1 MPTPLYYP
9 STVNGLQKTLDASLL
24 TGVTASAT
32 LNNVTGIQN
41 LKGVM
46 VIDRVDGNNNLTPNK
61 REYIGFAGT
70 SGSTVVTLTRGLAG
84 STDQDHAVGAIVEFV
99 SDVTQQQA
107 IIDGLLQTVNTN
119 GTLDTTKV
127 VDLTTAQTLT
137 NKVLGP
143 TNFSAFN
150 APQGF
155 LINGKIVPSV
165 ASNNL
170 TVAIKGLDGND
181 PSATNPVY
189 CRIGDTVRS
198 ITSALSVTANAG
210 VSLCNAGSAELATKE
225 IDWFVYL
232 GWNVAQNNIVLAFSR
247 IPYAQRLDDFAYTNE
262 TLEKSAKFST
272 GISGYT
278 VSDPYELIGRF
289 AATLSAGAGYTWS
302 VPTFTTANLIQR
314 PIYETR
320 WLTWLPT
327 YTAGGSMTF
336 GTVTTGRANYKI
348 QGDKLTVSLYANG
361 TLGGSAS
368 NTVIATAP
376 FTSSAAVN
384 SQWQGGACQ
393 DSGDSAGP
401 ICATVQIANPANLI
415 SFRRYDSSNFDLGAA
430 FIMGNPIL
438 SI

>member
-9 STVNGLQKTLDASLL
+9 STANGLQKTLDASLL

-46 VIDRVDGNNNLTPNK
+46 VIDRVDGNNKLTPDK
-61 REYIGFAGT
+61 REYISFAGT

-119 GTLDTTKV
+119 GALDTTKV

-181 PSATNPVY
+181 PSASNPVY
-189 CRIGDTVRS
+189 CRIGDTVGS
-198 ITSALSVTANAG
+198 ITSALSVTKNAG
-210 VSLCNAGSAELATKE
+210 TNWFGSGSTELATNE
-225 IDWFVYL
+225 IDYFVYL
-232 GWNVAQNNIVLAFSR
+232 GYNSTDGVVIG
-247 IPYAQRLDDFAYTNE
+247 
-262 TLEKSAKFST
+262 FST
-272 GISGYT
+272 VPYCTQYQSFSVTTTNRTYGAIST
-278 VSDPYELIGRF
+278 ITHASANDAYEVIGRF
-289 AATLSAGAGYTWS
+289 AATLSAGAGYTWT
-302 VPTFTTANLIQR
+302 VPTYTTYNLIQR
-314 PIYETR
+314 PIYDTR
-320 WLTWLPT
+320 WLTWTPT
-327 YTAGGSMTF
+327 FSCSGSMTF
-336 GTVTTGRANYKI
+336 TSNSINIIKYKLRYDTVLFAINVFGTTGGTASTDIKVTIPFPVASDVAYAPLAGYI
-348 QGDKLTVSLYANG
+348 CDTSYMASLCGIGLT
-361 TLGGSAS
+361 T
-368 NTVIATAP
+368 
-376 FTSSAAVN
+376 
-384 SQWQGGACQ
+384 
-393 DSGDSAGP
+393 
-401 ICATVQIANPANLI
+401 QITW
-415 SFRRYDSSNFDLGAA
+415 SRYDHANWGLGANRTIA
-430 FIMGNPIL
+430 ASGQLQI
-438 SI
+438 